1 MKIAYFDCF
10 SGISGDMTL
19 GALVDVGVPPEVLT
33 QRLSTLKLDA
43 EFSLRFEKAT
53 KHGITG
59 TRAIVEV
66 HPAHVSHADS
76 HHGHG
81 HAHHHDHDHEHHD
94 HGHTH
99 DHDHEHHDHGH
110 HHDHGPTRHLSD
122 IFKLLDDSD
131 LDPEIR
137 DTAKRVFDRLA
148 EAEAKVHNMSKA
160 NVHLH
165 EVSGIDSI
173 VDIVGSVIGLA
184 YLDVDTVYAS
194 PLSLGR
200 GFVRCAHGLM
210 PVPVPGTMELLKGV
224 PIHQTDIP
232 KELVTPTGAALITTL
247 SQEFGVMPQMRLDR
261 VGYGA
266 GTRDL
271 EQRPNL
277 LRLCLGEKVS
287 SSDSQTTHHHAETD
301 SVDIIETNVDDMSP
315 EITGYVTTRLFEHGA
330 LDVFL
335 TPIFMKK
342 NRPAT
347 QITVLCPTPHRDK
360 LIELLLTETTTF
372 GVRLASANRVK
383 LRRDFIQVETQWGTI
398 QAKRGYLNGT
408 LIKTVPEYE
417 DCKRLAEQNN
427 VPLRQIYAEALNNLN
442 SIDAVDRSET

>member
-19 GALVDVGVPPEVLT
+19 GALVDAGVPPEILT
-33 QRLSTLKLDA
+33 DGLATLKLEA
-43 EFSLRFEKAT
+43 EFSLRFEKSV

-66 HPAHVSHADS
+66 HPAHTPSHEASAHEHSDTHTHEHSHMHTHEHS
-76 HHGHG
+76 HH
-81 HAHHHDHDHEHHD
+81 HEH
-94 HGHTH
+94 
-99 DHDHEHHDHGH
+99 
-110 HHDHGPTRHLSD
+110 GPSRHLSD

-131 LDPEIR
+131 LESEVR

-148 EAEAKVHNMSKA
+148 EAEAKVHNTTKDK
-160 NVHLH
+160 VHLH

-173 VDIVGSVIGLA
+173 VDIVGSVIGLTH
-184 YLDVDTVYAS
+184 LDVDVVCAS

-210 PVPVPGTMELLKGV
+210 PVPVPGTMELLRGV

-277 LRLCLGEKVS
+277 LRLCLGEKTS
-287 SSDSQTTHHHAETD
+287 EISTKTTHHHAETD

-315 EITGYVTTRLFEHGA
+315 EITGYVTSQLFEHGA

-335 TPIFMKK
+335 TPTFMKK
-342 NRPAT
+342 GRPAT
-347 QITVLCPTPHRDK
+347 QITVLCPTDHRDE
-360 LIELLLTETTTF
+360 LIKLLLTETTTF
-372 GVRLASANRVK
+372 GVRLSSADRIK
-383 LRRDFIQVETQWGTI
+383 LRRDFIQVETQWGTV

-408 LIKTVPEYE
+408 LVKTVPEYE

-427 VPLRQIYAEALNNLN
+427 IPLRQVYTETLRSL
-442 SIDAVDRSET
+442 SSVDTVDQPEI

>member
-1 MKIAYFDCF
+1 
-10 SGISGDMTL
+10 MTL
-19 GALVDVGVPPEVLT
+19 GALVDAGVPPEIVTDGLVP
-33 QRLSTLKLDA
+33 LKLDA
-43 EFSLRFEKAT
+43 EFSLHFEKAT

-59 TRAIVEV
+59 TRAIVGV
-66 HPAHVSHADS
+66 HPAHTSHADS
-76 HHGHG
+76 HHSHDHG
-81 HAHHHDHDHEHHD
+81 HAHHHE
-94 HGHTH
+94 
-99 DHDHEHHDHGH
+99 
-110 HHDHGPTRHLSD
+110 HGPSRHLSD

-131 LDPEIR
+131 LDAEVR
-137 DTAKRVFDRLA
+137 DTAKCVFDRLA
-148 EAEAKVHNMSKA
+148 EAEAKVHNTTKTK
-160 NVHLH
+160 VHLH

-184 YLDVDTVYAS
+184 HLDVDAVYAS

-277 LRLCLGEKVS
+277 LRLCLGEKTS
-287 SSDSQTTHHHAETD
+287 TSDSQTTHHHAETD

-315 EITGYVTTRLFEHGA
+315 EITGYVTSQLFEHGA

-335 TPIFMKK
+335 TPTFMKK
-342 NRPAT
+342 GRPAT
-347 QITVLCPTPHRDK
+347 QITVLCPTTHRDE

-372 GVRLASANRVK
+372 GVRLSSANRVK
-383 LRRDFIQVETQWGTI
+383 LRRDFVEIETQWGTI

-417 DCKRLAEQNN
+417 DCKRLAEQNSI
-427 VPLRQIYAEALNNLN
+427 PLRQVYAEALSNLGSAN
-442 SIDAVDRSET
+442 TVDRLEI

>member
-19 GALVDVGVPPEVLT
+19 GALVDVGVPPEILT
-33 QRLSTLKLDA
+33 DGLATLKLDA
-43 EFSLRFEKAT
+43 EFSLRFEKT
-53 KHGITG
+53 VKHSITG
-59 TRAIVEV
+59 TRAIVDV
-66 HPAHVSHADS
+66 HPAHTDPHQEKAHS
-76 HHGHG
+76 HGHG
-81 HAHHHDHDHEHHD
+81 HS
-94 HGHTH
+94 HTH
-99 DHDHEHHDHGH
+99 DHSHHHEH
-110 HHDHGPTRHLSD
+110 GPSRHLAD

-131 LDPEIR
+131 LDAKVR

-148 EAEAKVHNMSKA
+148 EAEAKVHNTSKD

-184 YLDVDTVYAS
+184 HLEVDAVYAS

-200 GFVRCAHGLM
+200 GFVRCAHGVM
-210 PVPVPGTMELLKGV
+210 PVPVPGTMQLLQGV
-224 PIHQTDIP
+224 PIQQTDIP
-232 KELVTPTGAALITTL
+232 KELVTPTGAALVTTL
-247 SQEFGVMPQMRLDR
+247 SQGFGVMPQMRLDR
-261 VGYGA
+261 IGYGA

-277 LRLCLGEKVS
+277 LRLCLGEKTS
-287 SSDSQTTHHHAETD
+287 NTGLKTTHHHTETD
-301 SVDIIETNVDDMSP
+301 NVDIIETNVDDMSP
-315 EITGYVTTRLFEHGA
+315 EITGYVTTQLFEHGA

-335 TPIFMKK
+335 APVYMKK
-342 NRPAT
+342 GRPAT
-347 QITVLCPTPHRDK
+347 QITVLCPTIHRDR

-372 GVRLASANRVK
+372 GVRLSSADRIK
-383 LRRDFIQVETQWGTI
+383 LRRDFVEIETQWGTI

-417 DCKRLAEQNN
+417 DCKRLAEQNS
-427 VPLRQIYAEALNNLN
+427 VPLRQVYAEALSSLN
-442 SIDAVDRSET
+442 SVDPIDQPEI

>member
-19 GALVDVGVPPEVLT
+19 GALVDAGVPPEILT
-33 QRLSTLKLDA
+33 DGLATLKLNA
-43 EFSLRFEKAT
+43 EFSLHFEKAV

-59 TRAIVEV
+59 TQAIVDV
-66 HPAHVSHADS
+66 HPAHTSSDEEETHSHSHGHS
-76 HHGHG
+76 HHH
-81 HAHHHDHDHEHHD
+81 HEH
-94 HGHTH
+94 
-99 DHDHEHHDHGH
+99 
-110 HHDHGPTRHLSD
+110 GPSRHLSD

-131 LDPEIR
+131 LNVEVR

-148 EAEAKVHNMSKA
+148 EAEAKVHNTTKA

-173 VDIVGSVIGLA
+173 VDIVGSIIGFTHLE
-184 YLDVDTVYAS
+184 VDAVYAS

-210 PVPVPGTMELLKGV
+210 PVPVPGTMELLRGV

-247 SQEFGVMPQMRLDR
+247 SQGFGVMPQMRLDR

-277 LRLCLGEKVS
+277 LRLCLGEKT
-287 SSDSQTTHHHAETD
+287 SDTGLKTIHHHTETD

-315 EITGYVTTRLFEHGA
+315 EITGYVTAQLFEHGA

-335 TPIFMKK
+335 APVYMKK
-342 NRPAT
+342 GRPAT
-347 QITVLCPTPHRDK
+347 QITVLCPTAHRDK

-372 GVRLASANRVK
+372 GVRLSSADRIK
-383 LRRDFIQVETQWGTI
+383 LHRDFIQIKTQWGAI

-417 DCKRLAEQNN
+417 DCKRLAEQNK
-427 VPLRQIYAEALNNLN
+427 VPLRQVYTEALSTL
-442 SIDAVDRSET
+442 SSADAVGFPEA

>member
-19 GALVDVGVPPEVLT
+19 GALVDAGVPPEILT
-33 QRLSTLKLDA
+33 DGLATLKLDA
-43 EFSLRFEKAT
+43 EFSLRFEKAV
-53 KHGITG
+53 KHSITG
-59 TRAIVEV
+59 TRAIVDV
-66 HPAHVSHADS
+66 HPAHTASHQEEAHS
-76 HHGHG
+76 H
-81 HAHHHDHDHEHHD
+81 E

-99 DHDHEHHDHGH
+99 THDHSH
-110 HHDHGPTRHLSD
+110 HHHEHGPSRHLSD
-122 IFKLLDDSD
+122 IFKLLDDSG
-131 LDPEIR
+131 LDTAVR

-148 EAEAKVHNMSKA
+148 EAEAKVHNTSKD

-173 VDIVGSVIGLA
+173 VDIVGSAIGLA
-184 YLDVDTVYAS
+184 YLEVEAVYAS

-200 GFVRCAHGLM
+200 GFVRCAHGVM

-247 SQEFGVMPQMRLDR
+247 SQGFGVIPQMRLYR
-261 VGYGA
+261 IGYGA

-277 LRLCLGEKVS
+277 LRLCLGEKTS
-287 SSDSQTTHHHAETD
+287 STDLKPTHHHTETD

-315 EITGYVTTRLFEHGA
+315 EITGYVTTQLFEHGA

-335 TPIFMKK
+335 APVYMKK
-342 NRPAT
+342 GRPAT
-347 QITVLCPTPHRDK
+347 QLTVLSPTTHRDS

-372 GVRLASANRVK
+372 GVRLSSADRIK
-383 LRRDFIQVETQWGTI
+383 LRRDFVQVETQWGAI

-427 VPLRQIYAEALNNLN
+427 VPLRQVYTEALSNLG
-442 SIDAVDRSET
+442 SVDTVDQPKI

>member
-1 MKIAYFDCF
+1 MLSSNDTTQKHCSKTYFKISKEDDYNIVKIAYFDCF

-19 GALVDVGVPPEVLT
+19 GALVDAGVPPEML
-33 QRLSTLKLDA
+33 REGLSTLKLDA
-43 EFSLRFEKAT
+43 EFSLHFEKAK
-53 KHGITG
+53 KHSITG
-59 TRAIVEV
+59 TKAIVEV
-66 HPAHVSHADS
+66 HPAHTSHADS
-76 HHGHG
+76 HH
-81 HAHHHDHDHEHHD
+81 E
-94 HGHTH
+94 
-99 DHDHEHHDHGH
+99 HGH
-110 HHDHGPTRHLSD
+110 HHEHGPARHLSD
-122 IFKLLDDSD
+122 IFKLLDDSG

-148 EAEAKVHNMSKA
+148 EAEAKVHNMDKA
-160 NVHLH
+160 DVHLH

-173 VDIVGSVIGLA
+173 VDIVGSVIGLT
-184 YLDVDTVYAS
+184 YLDVDAVYAS

-200 GFVRCAHGLM
+200 GFVQCAHGRM
-210 PVPVPGTMELLKGV
+210 PVPVPGTMELLKGL

-247 SQEFGVMPQMRLDR
+247 SQEFGAMPHMRLDR

-277 LRLCLGEKVS
+277 LRLCLGEKIS
-287 SSDSQTTHHHAETD
+287 SGGLQTTHHHAETD

-315 EITGYVTTRLFEHGA
+315 EITGYVTSQLFEDGA

-347 QITVLCPTPHRDK
+347 QITVLCPTTHRDK
-360 LIELLLTETTTF
+360 LIERLLTETTTF
-372 GVRLASANRVK
+372 GVRLSSANRVK
-383 LRRDFIQVETQWGTI
+383 LRRNFIYVKTRWGTVR
-398 QAKRGYLNGT
+398 AKRGYLNDI

-427 VPLRQIYAEALNNLN
+427 VPLRQVYAQALSNLN
-442 SIDAVDRSET
+442 PVDTVDRSET

>member
-19 GALVDVGVPPEVLT
+19 GALVDVGVPPEMLADG
-33 QRLSTLKLDA
+33 LSTLKLDA
-43 EFSLRFEKAT
+43 EFSLHFEKAT

-66 HPAHVSHADS
+66 HPAHTSHADS
-76 HHGHG
+76 HHEHG
-81 HAHHHDHDHEHHD
+81 HHAHRHDHDHEHHD
-94 HGHTH
+94 H
-99 DHDHEHHDHGH
+99 EHHSH
-110 HHDHGPTRHLSD
+110 HDHDHGPTRHLSD

-137 DTAKRVFDRLA
+137 DTAKHVFDRLA

-184 YLDVDTVYAS
+184 HLDVDVVYAS

-277 LRLCLGEKVS
+277 LRLCLGEKIS
-287 SSDSQTTHHHAETD
+287 RSDSQATHHHAETD

-315 EITGYVTTRLFEHGA
+315 EITGYVTAQLFEHGA

-347 QITVLCPTPHRDK
+347 QITVLCPAPHRDR

-372 GVRLASANRVK
+372 GVRLSSANRVK

-417 DCKRLAEQNN
+417 DCKRLAEQNK

-442 SIDAVDRSET
+442 PIDAVNQSKT

>member
-19 GALVDVGVPPEVLT
+19 GALVDAGVPPEILT
-33 QRLSTLKLDA
+33 DGLATLKLDA
-43 EFSLRFEKAT
+43 EFSLHFEKAV
-53 KHGITG
+53 KHNITG
-59 TRAIVEV
+59 TRAIVDV
-66 HPAHVSHADS
+66 HPAHTASHQEEAHS
-76 HHGHG
+76 H
-81 HAHHHDHDHEHHD
+81 E

-99 DHDHEHHDHGH
+99 THEHSH
-110 HHDHGPTRHLSD
+110 HHHEHGPSRHLSD

-131 LDPEIR
+131 LDTAVR

-148 EAEAKVHNMSKA
+148 EAEAKVHNTSKD

-173 VDIVGSVIGLA
+173 VDIVGSAIGLA
-184 YLDVDTVYAS
+184 YLEVDAVYAS

-200 GFVRCAHGLM
+200 GFVRCAHGVM

-247 SQEFGVMPQMRLDR
+247 SHGFGVMPQMRLDR
-261 VGYGA
+261 IGYGA

-277 LRLCLGEKVS
+277 LRLCLGEQT
-287 SSDSQTTHHHAETD
+287 SDTDLKPTHHHTETD

-315 EITGYVTTRLFEHGA
+315 EITGYVTTQLFEHGA

-335 TPIFMKK
+335 APVYMKK
-342 NRPAT
+342 GRPAT
-347 QITVLCPTPHRDK
+347 QITVLCPKTHRDS

-372 GVRLASANRVK
+372 GVRLSSADRIK
-383 LRRDFIQVETQWGTI
+383 LRRDFVQVETQWGTI
-398 QAKRGYLNGT
+398 QAKRGYLNST

-427 VPLRQIYAEALNNLN
+427 VPLRQVYAEALRNLN
-442 SIDAVDRSET
+442 SVDPVDQPEI

>member
-1 MKIAYFDCF
+1 
-10 SGISGDMTL
+10 MTL
-19 GALVDVGVPPEVLT
+19 GALVDAGVPPEIVTDGLVP
-33 QRLSTLKLDA
+33 LKLDA
-43 EFSLRFEKAT
+43 EFSLHFEKAT

-59 TRAIVEV
+59 TRAIVGV
-66 HPAHVSHADS
+66 HPAHTSHADS
-76 HHGHG
+76 HHSHDHG
-81 HAHHHDHDHEHHD
+81 HAHHHE
-94 HGHTH
+94 
-99 DHDHEHHDHGH
+99 
-110 HHDHGPTRHLSD
+110 HGPSRHLSD

-131 LDPEIR
+131 LDAEVR
-137 DTAKRVFDRLA
+137 DTAKCVFDRLA
-148 EAEAKVHNMSKA
+148 EAEAKVHNTTKTK
-160 NVHLH
+160 VHLH

-184 YLDVDTVYAS
+184 HLDVDAVYAS

-224 PIHQTDIP
+224 PIHQTDLP

-277 LRLCLGEKVS
+277 LRLCLGEKTS
-287 SSDSQTTHHHAETD
+287 TSDSQATHHHAETD

-315 EITGYVTTRLFEHGA
+315 EITGYVTSQLFEHGA

-335 TPIFMKK
+335 TPTFMKK
-342 NRPAT
+342 GRPAT
-347 QITVLCPTPHRDK
+347 QITVLCPTTHRDE

-372 GVRLASANRVK
+372 GVRLSSANRVK
-383 LRRDFIQVETQWGTI
+383 LRRDFTQVETQWGTI
-398 QAKRGYLNGT
+398 QAKRGYLNDA

-417 DCKRLAEQNN
+417 DCKRLAEQNSI
-427 VPLRQIYAEALNNLN
+427 PLRQVYAEALSNLR
-442 SIDAVDRSET
+442 SADTVDRLEI

>member
-19 GALVDVGVPPEVLT
+19 GALVDVGVPSEILT
-33 QRLSTLKLDA
+33 DGLATLKLDA
-43 EFSLRFEKAT
+43 EFSLRFEKAV
-53 KHGITG
+53 KHSITG
-59 TRAIVEV
+59 TRAIVDV
-66 HPAHVSHADS
+66 HPAHTDS
-76 HHGHG
+76 HEKKAHSHGHG
-81 HAHHHDHDHEHHD
+81 HSHTHEHSHHHE
-94 HGHTH
+94 
-99 DHDHEHHDHGH
+99 
-110 HHDHGPTRHLSD
+110 HGPSRHLSD

-131 LDPEIR
+131 LDAEVR

-148 EAEAKVHNMSKA
+148 EAEAKVHNTSKD

-184 YLDVDTVYAS
+184 YLEVDAVYAS

-200 GFVRCAHGLM
+200 GFVRCAHGVM
-210 PVPVPGTMELLKGV
+210 PVPVPGTMELLQGV

-247 SQEFGVMPQMRLDR
+247 SQNFGVMPQMRLDR
-261 VGYGA
+261 IGYGA

-277 LRLCLGEKVS
+277 LRLCLGEKT
-287 SSDSQTTHHHAETD
+287 SDTGLKTTHHHAETD

-315 EITGYVTTRLFEHGA
+315 EITGYVTTQLFEHGA

-335 TPIFMKK
+335 APVYMKK
-342 NRPAT
+342 GRPAT
-347 QITVLCPTPHRDK
+347 QITVLCPTIHRDR

-372 GVRLASANRVK
+372 GVRLSSADRIK
-383 LRRDFIQVETQWGTI
+383 LRRDFVEIKTQWGTV

-417 DCKRLAEQNN
+417 DCKRLAEQNS
-427 VPLRQIYAEALNNLN
+427 VPLRQVYAAALRNLN
-442 SIDAVDRSET
+442 SVDPVDQPEI

>member
-19 GALVDVGVPPEVLT
+19 GALVDAGVPPEILT
-33 QRLSTLKLDA
+33 DGLATLKLDA
-43 EFSLRFEKAT
+43 EFSLHFEKAV

-66 HPAHVSHADS
+66 HPAHTSHADS
-76 HHGHG
+76 HHAHEHEHG
-81 HAHHHDHDHEHHD
+81 HHHDHDH
-94 HGHTH
+94 
-99 DHDHEHHDHGH
+99 
-110 HHDHGPTRHLSD
+110 GPSRHLSD

-131 LDPEIR
+131 LDAEVR
-137 DTAKRVFDRLA
+137 DTAKHVFDRLA
-148 EAEAKVHNMSKA
+148 EAEAKVHNTTKA

-173 VDIVGSVIGLA
+173 VDIVGSIIGLA
-184 YLDVDTVYAS
+184 HLNVDAVYAS

-210 PVPVPGTMELLKGV
+210 PVPVPGTMELLQGV
-224 PIHQTDIP
+224 PIQQTDIP

-277 LRLCLGEKVS
+277 LRLCLGEKTS
-287 SSDSQTTHHHAETD
+287 NSDSHTTHHHAETD

-315 EITGYVTTRLFEHGA
+315 EITGYVTSQLFEHGA

-335 TPIFMKK
+335 TPTFMKK
-342 NRPAT
+342 GRPAT
-347 QITVLCPTPHRDK
+347 QITVLCPTTHRDQ

-372 GVRLASANRVK
+372 GVRLSSAARVK
-383 LRRDFIQVETQWGTI
+383 LRRDFVQVETQWGTV

-417 DCKRLAEQNN
+417 DCRRLAEQNS
-427 VPLRQIYAEALNNLN
+427 VPLRQVYTEALSNLG
-442 SIDAVDRSET
+442 SVE

>member
-19 GALVDVGVPPEVLT
+19 GALVDAGVPPEVITDGLAP
-33 QRLSTLKLDA
+33 LKLDA
-43 EFSLRFEKAT
+43 EFSLRFEKSV

-66 HPAHVSHADS
+66 HPAHTPSHAEAA
-76 HHGHG
+76 
-81 HAHHHDHDHEHHD
+81 HAHTHTHTHD
-94 HGHTH
+94 HGHSH
-99 DHDHEHHDHGH
+99 QHEH
-110 HHDHGPTRHLSD
+110 GPSRHLSD
-122 IFKLLDDSD
+122 IFMLLDDSG
-131 LDPEIR
+131 LDAEVR

-148 EAEAKVHNMSKA
+148 EAEAKVHNTTKDK
-160 NVHLH
+160 VHLH

-184 YLDVDTVYAS
+184 HLDVDAVYAS

-210 PVPVPGTMELLKGV
+210 PVPVPGTMELLQGV

-261 VGYGA
+261 IGYGA

-277 LRLCLGEKVS
+277 LRLCLGEKTSEIS
-287 SSDSQTTHHHAETD
+287 SKTHHHHTETD
-301 SVDIIETNVDDMSP
+301 TVDIIETNVDDMSP
-315 EITGYVTTRLFEHGA
+315 EITGYVTTQLFEHGA

-335 TPIFMKK
+335 TPTFMKK
-342 NRPAT
+342 GRPAT
-347 QITVLCPTPHRDK
+347 QITVLCPTAHRDK
-360 LIELLLTETTTF
+360 LIERLLTETTTF
-372 GVRLASANRVK
+372 GVRLSSADRIK
-383 LRRDFIQVETQWGTI
+383 LRRDFVQVETKWGTV
-398 QAKRGYLNGT
+398 QAKRGYLNGA
-408 LIKTVPEYE
+408 LIKTIPEYE

-427 VPLRQIYAEALNNLN
+427 VPLRQVYTEALSNLGSADTVN
-442 SIDAVDRSET
+442 RSEV

>member
-19 GALVDVGVPPEVLT
+19 GALVDAGVPPEMLIET
-33 QRLSTLKLDA
+33 LSTLNLDA
-43 EFSLRFEKAT
+43 EFRLHFEKAT

-66 HPAHVSHADS
+66 HPAHTSHTDS
-76 HHGHG
+76 NPHHQG
-81 HAHHHDHDHEHHD
+81 HDHDHS
-94 HGHTH
+94 
-99 DHDHEHHDHGH
+99 
-110 HHDHGPTRHLSD
+110 HGPSRHLSD
-122 IFKLLDDSD
+122 IFKLLEDSG
-131 LDPEIR
+131 LDSEVQE
-137 DTAKRVFDRLA
+137 TAKRVFDRLA
-148 EAEAKVHNMSKA
+148 AAEAKVHNKTKA

-173 VDIVGSVIGLA
+173 VDIVGAIIGLA
-184 YLDVDTVYAS
+184 YLAVDVVYAS

-210 PVPVPGTMELLKGV
+210 PVPVPGTMELLRGI
-224 PIHQTDIP
+224 PIQQTDIP

-247 SQEFGVMPQMRLDR
+247 AQEFGMMPEMRLDR

-277 LRLCLGEKVS
+277 LRLCLGELTS
-287 SSDSQTTHHHAETD
+287 ADTHPKIRHPAETD
-301 SVDIIETNVDDMSP
+301 SVDIIETNIDDMSP
-315 EITGYVTTRLFEHGA
+315 EITGYVTAQLFEQGA

-335 TPIFMKK
+335 TPTFMKK

-347 QITVLCPTPHRDK
+347 QITVLCPADRREK
-360 LIELLLTETTTF
+360 VIELLLTETTTF
-372 GVRLASANRVK
+372 GIRLSSVHRVK
-383 LRRDFIQVETQWGTI
+383 LQRDFTHVETQWGRI
-398 QAKRGYLNGT
+398 QAKRGYLNGA

-417 DCKRLAEQNN
+417 DCKRLAEHNN
-427 VPLRQIYAEALNNLN
+427 VPLRQVYAEALNNL
-442 SIDAVDRSET
+442 T

>member
-19 GALVDVGVPPEVLT
+19 GALVDVGVPPEMLADG
-33 QRLSTLKLDA
+33 LSTLKLDA
-43 EFSLRFEKAT
+43 EFSLHFEKAT

-66 HPAHVSHADS
+66 HPAHADS
-76 HHGHG
+76 HHEHE
-81 HAHHHDHDHEHHD
+81 HAHRHDHDHEPHA
-94 HGHTH
+94 
-99 DHDHEHHDHGH
+99 HEHHSH
-110 HHDHGPTRHLSD
+110 HDHDHGPTRHLSD

-137 DTAKRVFDRLA
+137 DTAKHVFDRLA

-160 NVHLH
+160 KVHLH

-184 YLDVDTVYAS
+184 HLDVDAVYAS

-277 LRLCLGEKVS
+277 LRLCLGEKIS
-287 SSDSQTTHHHAETD
+287 SSDSQATHHHAETD

-315 EITGYVTTRLFEHGA
+315 EITGYVTAQLFEHGA

-347 QITVLCPTPHRDK
+347 QITVLCPAPHRDR

-372 GVRLASANRVK
+372 GVRLSSANRVK

-398 QAKRGYLNGT
+398 QAKRGYLNDT

-417 DCKRLAEQNN
+417 DCRRLAEQNK

-442 SIDAVDRSET
+442 PIDAVNQSKT

>member
-19 GALVDVGVPPEVLT
+19 GALVDVGVPSEILT
-33 QRLSTLKLDA
+33 DGLATLKLDA
-43 EFSLRFEKAT
+43 EFSLRFEKAV
-53 KHGITG
+53 KHSITG
-59 TRAIVEV
+59 TRAIVDV
-66 HPAHVSHADS
+66 HPAHTDS
-76 HHGHG
+76 HEKKAHSHGHG
-81 HAHHHDHDHEHHD
+81 HSHTHEHSHHHE
-94 HGHTH
+94 
-99 DHDHEHHDHGH
+99 
-110 HHDHGPTRHLSD
+110 HGPSRHLSD

-131 LDPEIR
+131 LDAEVR

-148 EAEAKVHNMSKA
+148 EAEAKVHNTSKD

-184 YLDVDTVYAS
+184 YLEVDAVYAS

-200 GFVRCAHGLM
+200 GFVRCAHGVM
-210 PVPVPGTMELLKGV
+210 PVPVPGTMELLQGV

-247 SQEFGVMPQMRLDR
+247 SQNFGVMPQMRLDR
-261 VGYGA
+261 IGYGA

-277 LRLCLGEKVS
+277 LRLCLGEKT
-287 SSDSQTTHHHAETD
+287 SDTGLKTTHHHAETD
-301 SVDIIETNVDDMSP
+301 SVNIIETNVDDMSP
-315 EITGYVTTRLFEHGA
+315 EITGYVTTQLFEHGA

-335 TPIFMKK
+335 APVYMKK
-342 NRPAT
+342 GRPAT
-347 QITVLCPTPHRDK
+347 QITVLCPTIHRDR

-372 GVRLASANRVK
+372 GVRLSSADRIK
-383 LRRDFIQVETQWGTI
+383 LRRDFVEIKTQWGTI

-417 DCKRLAEQNN
+417 DCKRLAEQNS
-427 VPLRQIYAEALNNLN
+427 VPLRQVYAAALSNLN
-442 SIDAVDRSET
+442 SVDPIDRAET

>member
-1 MKIAYFDCF
+1 
-10 SGISGDMTL
+10 MTL
-19 GALVDVGVPPEVLT
+19 GALVDVGVPPEIVTDGLA
-33 QRLSTLKLDA
+33 TLKLDA
-43 EFSLRFEKAT
+43 EFSLHFEKAS

-66 HPAHVSHADS
+66 HPAHTSHTDS
-76 HHGHG
+76 HHS
-81 HAHHHDHDHEHHD
+81 HD
-94 HGHTH
+94 HGHEH
-99 DHDHEHHDHGH
+99 HHEH
-110 HHDHGPTRHLSD
+110 GPSRHLSD
-122 IFKLLDDSD
+122 IFKLLDDSN
-131 LDPEIR
+131 LDAEVR

-148 EAEAKVHNMSKA
+148 EAEAKVHNTTKTK
-160 NVHLH
+160 VHLH

-184 YLDVDTVYAS
+184 HLDVDAVYAS

-277 LRLCLGEKVS
+277 LRLCLGEKMS
-287 SSDSQTTHHHAETD
+287 NSGSYTTHHHTETD
-301 SVDIIETNVDDMSP
+301 SVEIIETNVDDMSP
-315 EITGYVTTRLFEHGA
+315 EITGYVTSQLFEHGA

-335 TPIFMKK
+335 TPTFMKK
-342 NRPAT
+342 GRPAT
-347 QITVLCPTPHRDK
+347 QITVLCPTTHRDQ

-372 GVRLASANRVK
+372 GVRLSSANRVK
-383 LRRDFIQVETQWGTI
+383 LRRDFVQVETQWGII

-417 DCKRLAEQNN
+417 DCRRLAEQNRI
-427 VPLRQIYAEALNNLN
+427 PLRQVYAEALNNLD
-442 SIDAVDRSET
+442 SADTADRLEI